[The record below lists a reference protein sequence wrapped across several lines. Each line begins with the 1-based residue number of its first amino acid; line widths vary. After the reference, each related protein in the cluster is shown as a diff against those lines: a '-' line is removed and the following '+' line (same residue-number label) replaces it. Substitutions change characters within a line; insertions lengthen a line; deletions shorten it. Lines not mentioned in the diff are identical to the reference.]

1 MPIAFSVWDGFSRE
15 RGNRRGLTV
24 WYSLY
29 VEPEVVP
36 SAVGPMVRTALLIL
50 AIELVVIGWVRWRYR
65 SRARDEL
72 APRGRSAGHERESG
86 SPAKRATNG
95 RASEGGLSGGSMYK
109 SIYVP
114 VDNSDHSNRAVACSV
129 ALGKAFSAKL
139 VGCHVYAAKLHDY
152 RFRQMEYTLPEEYI
166 DEVELERQRKIH
178 DSLITM
184 GLKLISDSYLDG
196 MSRLCGESGLA
207 FEPRMMDGK
216 HHIEILKDLAG
227 SQHDL
232 VVIGALGI
240 GRARDSVIGSVCE
253 RVARQCD
260 RDVWVVKHVPE
271 PGEPERDTI
280 LVGMD
285 GSPQSFGALMTAV
298 DLARTFGK
306 KVEAIAV
313 YDPYLHYSVFNG
325 IVNVLTEQ
333 AAKVFRFEE
342 QNQLHEEIIDT
353 GLAQIYQSHLEV
365 GERMGSE
372 AGTAIKKTLLDGKP
386 FQKILDHA
394 RKTNP
399 WLIVMGRIGVHSP
412 KDETGLGSNAE
423 NVLRAASCDVLLS
436 TRLEVPRLDVRAE
449 ETVRW
454 TPEAEARMTHVPDQ
468 VKGIARTG
476 VLRLA
481 LEKGHSVI
489 TNAVIDEAM
498 DRFMPK
504 SASAATKA
512 LAEAVALER
521 AKSGPVSMC
530 RACGVT
536 ATQSDAVRC
545 TVCGAADFEV
555 ISREMIER
563 IAAVEGGLQEETTYD
578 GRKLRWSEEARKGLW
593 TMKNAYQRR
602 RVKAR
607 VEKRARMKKLDAIT
621 LEFARQVIEEETGA
635 PLEIQVPSPGD
646 VKPAQPAGAAAN
658 GGAGSEAK
666 LIARDDRKNPL
677 ISTFD
682 WTSEA
687 VQRILR
693 VPAGFMRNK
702 TQERIEE
709 LARERAAAA
718 IDLALVE
725 DGIEIGKRMMAE
737 MIANYPTPGKG
748 TAAAA
753 DSSGPLRRGLG
764 HGCGSPKRGSK
775 RGPGRQRER
784 LPQRGEPADRTKYVR
799 RPSRGLI
806 GRQRSAEAPARSRR
820 SRGGA
825 DA

>member
-1 MPIAFSVWDGFSRE
+1 
-15 RGNRRGLTV
+15 
-24 WYSLY
+24 
-29 VEPEVVP
+29 
-36 SAVGPMVRTALLIL
+36 
-50 AIELVVIGWVRWRYR
+50 
-65 SRARDEL
+65 
-72 APRGRSAGHERESG
+72 
-86 SPAKRATNG
+86 
-95 RASEGGLSGGSMYK
+95 MYK

-114 VDNSDHSNRAVACSV
+114 VDNSDHSNRAVACSL

-196 MSRLCGESGLA
+196 MSRLCKESSLE

-216 HHIEILKDLAG
+216 HHAEILKDLDG

-232 VVIGALGI
+232 VVLGALGI

-253 RVARQCD
+253 RVARQAD
-260 RDVWVVKHVPE
+260 RDVWVVKHVPQ

-280 LVGMD
+280 LVGID
-285 GSPQSFGALMTAV
+285 GSPQSFGALMTAI
-298 DLARTFGK
+298 DLAREFGK
-306 KVEAIAV
+306 KVEAISV

-365 GERMGSE
+365 GERMASE
-372 AGTAIKKTLLDGKP
+372 EGVAIKKTLLDGKP

-399 WLIVMGRIGVHSP
+399 WLLVLGRIGVHSP
-412 KDETGLGSNAE
+412 KDEKALGSNVE
-423 NVLRAASCDVLLS
+423 NILRGAPCDVLLS

-454 TPEAEARMTHVPDQ
+454 TPEAEERMKRVPEQ

-481 LEKGHSVI
+481 LEKGHSVV
-489 TNAVIDEAM
+489 TSAVIDEAM

-504 SASAATKA
+504 SASTATRA

-521 AKSGPVSMC
+521 AKSGSVSMC
-530 RACGVT
+530 RSCGVT
-536 ATQSDAVRC
+536 ATQSDAVKC

-563 IAAVEGGLQEETTYD
+563 IAEVEGGLEEETTYD
-578 GRKLRWSEEARKGLW
+578 GRKLRWTEEARKGLW

-607 VEKRARMKKLDAIT
+607 VEKSARMKRLDVIT

-635 PLEIQVPSPGD
+635 ALDIQATPVSPERGAGERPKADGTPSPAPGTE
-646 VKPAQPAGAAAN
+646 
-658 GGAGSEAK
+658 SK
-666 LIARDDRKNPL
+666 LIARDERKNPL
-677 ISTFD
+677 ISAFD
-682 WTSEA
+682 WTNDA
-687 VQRILR
+687 VQRIFR
-693 VPAGFMRNK
+693 VPAGFMRSQ
-702 TQERIEE
+702 TQDRIEE
-709 LARERAAAA
+709 LARERAAAVGEGGA

-725 DGIEIGKRMMAE
+725 EGIEIGKRMMAE
-737 MIANYPTPGKG
+737 MIATYTSQGKSPSQDKAA
-748 TAAAA
+748 TAAPVPAESSAA
-753 DSSGPLRRGLG
+753 ASGA
-764 HGCGSPKRGSK
+764 
-775 RGPGRQRER
+775 
-784 LPQRGEPADRTKYVR
+784 PAD
-799 RPSRGLI
+799 
-806 GRQRSAEAPARSRR
+806 QAPGAAGGGYLNEVRSR
-820 SRGGA
+820 
-825 DA
+825 

>member
-1 MPIAFSVWDGFSRE
+1 
-15 RGNRRGLTV
+15 
-24 WYSLY
+24 
-29 VEPEVVP
+29 
-36 SAVGPMVRTALLIL
+36 
-50 AIELVVIGWVRWRYR
+50 
-65 SRARDEL
+65 
-72 APRGRSAGHERESG
+72 
-86 SPAKRATNG
+86 
-95 RASEGGLSGGSMYK
+95 MYK

-114 VDNSDHSNRAVACSV
+114 VDNSDHSNRAVAC
-129 ALGKAFSAKL
+129 AIGLGKAYSAKL

-227 SQHDL
+227 SQNDL

-253 RVARQCD
+253 RVSRQSD

-271 PGEPERDTI
+271 PTEPERDTI

-298 DLARTFGK
+298 DLAQTFGK

-372 AGTAIKKTLLDGKP
+372 AGVEIKKTLLDGKP

-436 TRLEVPRLDVRAE
+436 TRVEVPRLDVRAE
-449 ETVRW
+449 ETIRW
-454 TPEAEARMTHVPDQ
+454 TPEAEARMTHVPEQ

-489 TNAVIDEAM
+489 TSAVIDEAM

-536 ATQSDAVRC
+536 ATQSDPVKC
-545 TVCGAADFEV
+545 IVCGAADFEV
-555 ISREMIER
+555 ISREMIAK
-563 IAAVEGGLQEETTYD
+563 IAEVEGGLEEETTYD

-621 LEFARQVIEEETGA
+621 LDFARQVIEEETGA
-635 PLEIQVPSPGD
+635 PLAIQA
-646 VKPAQPAGAAAN
+646 PASGPGAAARP
-658 GGAGSEAK
+658 GEAGPEEMTSKGAASQAK

-687 VQRILR
+687 AQRILR

-702 TQERIEE
+702 TQERVEE
-709 LARERAAAA
+709 LARERALAA
-718 IDLALVE
+718 IDLPLVE
-725 DGIEIGKRMMAE
+725 DGIELGKKMMAE
-737 MIANYPTPGKG
+737 MIANYPSPGKSPAVATDG
-748 TAAAA
+748 AVAPEAPGA
-753 DSSGPLRRGLG
+753 IQDRRRLSRA
-764 HGCGSPKRGSK
+764 CRA
-775 RGPGRQRER
+775 RQR
-784 LPQRGEPADRTKYVR
+784 LPQ
-799 RPSRGLI
+799 
-806 GRQRSAEAPARSRR
+806 
-820 SRGGA
+820 
-825 DA
+825 

>member
-1 MPIAFSVWDGFSRE
+1 
-15 RGNRRGLTV
+15 
-24 WYSLY
+24 
-29 VEPEVVP
+29 
-36 SAVGPMVRTALLIL
+36 
-50 AIELVVIGWVRWRYR
+50 
-65 SRARDEL
+65 
-72 APRGRSAGHERESG
+72 
-86 SPAKRATNG
+86 
-95 RASEGGLSGGSMYK
+95 MYK

-114 VDNSDHSNRAVACSV
+114 VDNSDYSNRAIACAV
-129 ALGKAFSAKL
+129 ALGKASPAKL

-196 MSRLCGESGLA
+196 MSRLCGDSGLE

-216 HHIEILKDLAG
+216 HHTEILKDLAG
-227 SQHDL
+227 SPPDL

-253 RVARQCD
+253 RVARQSD

-271 PGEPERDTI
+271 PGEADRDTI
-280 LVGMD
+280 LVGVD
-285 GSPQSFGALMTAV
+285 GSPQSFGALMTAL

-325 IVNVLTEQ
+325 IVNILTEQ

-365 GERMGSE
+365 GERMASE
-372 AGTAIKKTLLDGKP
+372 TGIAIKKTLLDGKP
-386 FQKILDHA
+386 FQKIVDHA

-399 WLIVMGRIGVHSP
+399 WLIVLGRIGVHSP
-412 KDETGLGSNAE
+412 KEETGLGSNVE
-423 NVLRAASCDVLLS
+423 NILRAAPCDVLLS

-454 TPEAEARMTHVPDQ
+454 TPEAEARMTHVPEQ

-489 TNAVIDEAM
+489 TSAVIDEAM

-536 ATQSDAVRC
+536 ATQSDPVKC
-545 TVCGAADFEV
+545 IVCGATDFEV
-555 ISREMIER
+555 ISREMIEK

-578 GRKLRWSEEARKGLW
+578 GRKLRWTEEARKGLW

-607 VEKRARMKKLDAIT
+607 VEKSARMKKLDAIT
-621 LEFARQVIEEETGA
+621 LDFARQVIEEETGT
-635 PLEIQVPSPGD
+635 PLDIKTPSN
-646 VKPAQPAGAAAN
+646 GAAPRAAEPARN
-658 GGAGSEAK
+658 GTESQAK
-666 LIARDDRKNPL
+666 LIARDDMKNPL
-677 ISTFD
+677 ISMFE
-682 WTSEA
+682 WTA
-687 VQRILR
+687 DATQRILR

-709 LARERAAAA
+709 LARERAAAT

-725 DGIEIGKRMMAE
+725 EGIEIGKRMMAE
-737 MIANYPTPGKG
+737 MIANYPSPAKSPE
-748 TAAAA
+748 AAAPTSA
-753 DSSGPLRRGLG
+753 QPSPVATVPQAPPAASGGGYLNEVRSLNAS
-764 HGCGSPKRGSK
+764 GS
-775 RGPGRQRER
+775 
-784 LPQRGEPADRTKYVR
+784 GEHN
-799 RPSRGLI
+799 G
-806 GRQRSAEAPARSRR
+806 
-820 SRGGA
+820 
-825 DA
+825 

>member
-1 MPIAFSVWDGFSRE
+1 
-15 RGNRRGLTV
+15 
-24 WYSLY
+24 
-29 VEPEVVP
+29 
-36 SAVGPMVRTALLIL
+36 
-50 AIELVVIGWVRWRYR
+50 
-65 SRARDEL
+65 
-72 APRGRSAGHERESG
+72 
-86 SPAKRATNG
+86 
-95 RASEGGLSGGSMYK
+95 MYK

-114 VDNSDHSNRAVACSV
+114 VDNSDHSNRAVACSLE
-129 ALGKAFSAKL
+129 LGKAFSAKL

-152 RFRQMEYTLPEEYI
+152 RLRQMEYTLPEEYI

-196 MSRLCGESGLA
+196 MSRLCKESSLE

-240 GRARDSVIGSVCE
+240 GRARDSVIGSVTE
-253 RVARQCD
+253 RVARQSD

-280 LVGMD
+280 LVGLD
-285 GSPQSFGALMTAV
+285 GSPQSFGALMTAT
-298 DLARTFGK
+298 DLAREFGK
-306 KVEAIAV
+306 KVEVMAV

-365 GERMGSE
+365 GEKMARETGIE
-372 AGTAIKKTLLDGKP
+372 IKKTLLDGKP
-386 FQKILDHA
+386 FQKIIDHA

-423 NVLRAASCDVLLS
+423 NVLRAAPCDVLLS
-436 TRLEVPRLDVRAE
+436 TRLETPRLDVRAE

-454 TPEAEARMTHVPDQ
+454 TPEAEARMMNVPEQ

-504 SASAATKA
+504 SASNATKA

-521 AKSGPVSMC
+521 AKAGPVSLC
-530 RACGVT
+530 RACGVA
-536 ATQSDAVRC
+536 ATQSGAVKC
-545 TVCGAADFEV
+545 TVCGASDFEV
-555 ISREMIER
+555 ISQEMIEK

-578 GRKLRWSEEARKGLW
+578 GRKLRWSEDARRGLW

-607 VEKRARMKKLDAIT
+607 VEKRARMMKLDAIT
-621 LEFARQVIEEETGA
+621 LEFARHVIEEETGT
-635 PLEIQVPSPGD
+635 PLEIQASDSRLRAEGASAG
-646 VKPAQPAGAAAN
+646 PAEALAEAGA
-658 GGAGSEAK
+658 SR
-666 LIARDDRKNPL
+666 LIARDEKKNPL

-682 WTSEA
+682 WTA
-687 VQRILR
+687 DATQRVFR

-709 LARERAAAA
+709 LARERGVSA

-725 DGIEIGKRMMAE
+725 DGIEFGKKMMAE
-737 MIANYPTPGKG
+737 MIANYSAPSASPSPGAVVAPAPAAAPAQSTGAVRNVMVPAGNGSGYLNEVSPLTVRSTPG
-748 TAAAA
+748 
-753 DSSGPLRRGLG
+753 D
-764 HGCGSPKRGSK
+764 H
-775 RGPGRQRER
+775 RE
-784 LPQRGEPADRTKYVR
+784 A
-799 RPSRGLI
+799 
-806 GRQRSAEAPARSRR
+806 
-820 SRGGA
+820 
-825 DA
+825 

>member
-1 MPIAFSVWDGFSRE
+1 
-15 RGNRRGLTV
+15 
-24 WYSLY
+24 
-29 VEPEVVP
+29 
-36 SAVGPMVRTALLIL
+36 
-50 AIELVVIGWVRWRYR
+50 
-65 SRARDEL
+65 
-72 APRGRSAGHERESG
+72 
-86 SPAKRATNG
+86 
-95 RASEGGLSGGSMYK
+95 MYK

-139 VGCHVYAAKLHDY
+139 VGCHVYAASLHDY
-152 RFRQMEYTLPEEYI
+152 RFRQMEYTLPEEYL

-216 HHIEILKDLAG
+216 HHVEILKDLAG
-227 SQHDL
+227 SKHDL
-232 VVIGALGI
+232 VVIGALGV

-253 RVARQCD
+253 RVARQSD

-271 PGEPERDTI
+271 PGEADRNTI
-280 LVGMD
+280 LVAID
-285 GSPQSFGALMTAV
+285 GSPQSFGAFMTAV
-298 DLARTFGK
+298 ELARTFDK
-306 KVEAIAV
+306 KVETIAV

-365 GERMGSE
+365 SERMGSE
-372 AGTAIKKTLLDGKP
+372 VGIEIKKTLLDGKP
-386 FQKILDHA
+386 FQKILDHV

-399 WLIVMGRIGVHSP
+399 WLLVLGRIGVHSP
-412 KDETGLGSNAE
+412 KDEKGLGSNAE
-423 NVLRAASCDVLLS
+423 NILRGAPCDVLLT

-449 ETVRW
+449 ESVRW
-454 TPEAEARMTHVPDQ
+454 TPEAEERMKHVPEQ

-481 LEKGHSVI
+481 LEKGHSVV
-489 TNAVIDEAM
+489 TSAVIDEAM

-504 SASAATKA
+504 SASARTKA

-536 ATQSDAVRC
+536 ATQSDAVKC
-545 TVCGAADFEV
+545 TVCGASDFEV
-555 ISREMIER
+555 ISPEIIER

-578 GRKLRWSEEARKGLW
+578 GRKLRWSEDARKGLW

-607 VEKRARMKKLDAIT
+607 VEKRARMMKLDAIT
-621 LEFARQVIEEETGA
+621 LEFARQVIEDETGA
-635 PLEIQVPSPGD
+635 PLEIKGPSSAD
-646 VKPAQPAGAAAN
+646 HRQARAADTNEN
-658 GGAGSEAK
+658 GSGSQSR
-666 LIARDDRKNPL
+666 LVARDDKNNPL

-682 WTSEA
+682 WTQDA
-687 VQRILR
+687 AQRILR

-709 LARERAAAA
+709 LARERAASA

-725 DGIEIGKRMMAE
+725 EGIEIGKKMMAE
-737 MIANYPTPGKG
+737 MIASYSAPGASPG
-748 TAAAA
+748 VAATQV
-753 DSSGPLRRGLG
+753 SSG
-764 HGCGSPKRGSK
+764 GSAAGNGGGYLNEVSPRN
-775 RGPGRQRER
+775 
-784 LPQRGEPADRTKYVR
+784 
-799 RPSRGLI
+799 
-806 GRQRSAEAPARSRR
+806 ARSGSDEHR
-820 SRGGA
+820 
-825 DA
+825 

>member
-1 MPIAFSVWDGFSRE
+1 
-15 RGNRRGLTV
+15 
-24 WYSLY
+24 
-29 VEPEVVP
+29 
-36 SAVGPMVRTALLIL
+36 
-50 AIELVVIGWVRWRYR
+50 
-65 SRARDEL
+65 
-72 APRGRSAGHERESG
+72 
-86 SPAKRATNG
+86 
-95 RASEGGLSGGSMYK
+95 MYK

-114 VDNSDHSNRAVACSV
+114 VDNSDHSNRAVTCAV
-129 ALGKAFSAKL
+129 GLGKAYEARL

-184 GLKLISDSYLDG
+184 GLKLISDSYLEG
-196 MSRLCGESGLA
+196 MSKACVASGLA

-216 HHIEILKDLAG
+216 HHTEILKDLAG
-227 SQHDL
+227 SAHDL
-232 VVIGALGI
+232 VVIGSLGI

-253 RVARQCD
+253 RVARQSD

-271 PGEPERDTI
+271 PDEAERDTI
-280 LVGMD
+280 LVGVD
-285 GSPQSFGALMTAV
+285 GSPQSFGALMTAI

-306 KVEAIAV
+306 KVEVMAV

-365 GERMGSE
+365 GERMANEVGVE
-372 AGTAIKKTLLDGKP
+372 VKKTLLDGKP

-394 RKTNP
+394 RKTTP
-399 WLIVMGRIGVHSP
+399 WLIVLGRIGVHSP
-412 KDETGLGSNAE
+412 KEETGLGSNAE
-423 NVLRAASCDVLLS
+423 NVLRGSLCDVLLS

-504 SASAATKA
+504 SASAATTA

-521 AKSGPVSMC
+521 ARSGPVSMC
-530 RACGVT
+530 RACGVA
-536 ATQSDAVRC
+536 ATQSEAVRC
-545 TVCGAADFEV
+545 TVCGASDFEV
-555 ISREMIER
+555 ITQEMIER

-607 VEKRARMKKLDAIT
+607 VEKRARMMKLDAIT
-621 LEFARQVIEEETGA
+621 LDFARQVIEEETGA
-635 PLEIQVPSPGD
+635 PLEI
-646 VKPAQPAGAAAN
+646 AGASAEAARPAATESAS
-658 GGAGSEAK
+658 AGSESR
-666 LIARDDRKNPL
+666 LVARDDKKNPL
-677 ISTFD
+677 ISTFA
-682 WTSEA
+682 WTGDA
-687 VQRILR
+687 TQRLFR

-709 LARERAAAA
+709 LARERSTAS
-718 IDLALVE
+718 IDLPLVE
-725 DGIEIGKRMMAE
+725 DGIEYGKRMMAE
-737 MIANYPTPGKG
+737 MIATYNAPAPGGTPHAAGNG
-748 TAAAA
+748 HGPSPMPGGAAAA
-753 DSSGPLRRGLG
+753 AGT
-764 HGCGSPKRGSK
+764 GS
-775 RGPGRQRER
+775 
-784 LPQRGEPADRTKYVR
+784 
-799 RPSRGLI
+799 
-806 GRQRSAEAPARSRR
+806 APAHAASGEAADAGGGGYLNEVRSR
-820 SRGGA
+820 
-825 DA
+825 

>member
-1 MPIAFSVWDGFSRE
+1 MKEDP
-15 RGNRRGLTV
+15 
-24 WYSLY
+24 
-29 VEPEVVP
+29 
-36 SAVGPMVRTALLIL
+36 
-50 AIELVVIGWVRWRYR
+50 
-65 SRARDEL
+65 
-72 APRGRSAGHERESG
+72 
-86 SPAKRATNG
+86 
-95 RASEGGLSGGSMYK
+95 MYK

-114 VDNSDHSNRAVACSV
+114 VDNSDHSNRAVACSL

-184 GLKLISDSYLDG
+184 GLKLISDSYLEG
-196 MSRLCGESGLA
+196 MARLCADSGLA

-216 HHIEILKDLAG
+216 HHSEILKDLAG

-253 RVARQCD
+253 RVARQAD

-271 PGEPERDTI
+271 PSEAERDTI
-280 LVGMD
+280 LVGID

-298 DLARTFGK
+298 ELAREFGK
-306 KVEAIAV
+306 KVETIAV

-365 GERMGSE
+365 GERMASE
-372 AGTAIKKTLLDGKP
+372 AGIAIKKTLLDGKP

-412 KDETGLGSNAE
+412 NEETGLGSNVE
-423 NVLRAASCDVLLS
+423 NVLRAAPCDVLLS

-454 TPEAEARMTHVPDQ
+454 TPEAEERMKHVPEQ

-489 TNAVIDEAM
+489 TSAVIDDAM

-504 SASAATKA
+504 SASNATKA

-536 ATQSDAVRC
+536 ATQSDPAKC
-545 TVCGAADFEV
+545 TVCGASDFEV
-555 ISREMIER
+555 ISQEMIER
-563 IAAVEGGLQEETTYD
+563 IAEVEGGLQEETTYD
-578 GRKLRWSEEARKGLW
+578 GRKLRWTDDARKGLW

-607 VEKRARMKKLDAIT
+607 VEKRARMMRLDAIT
-621 LEFARQVIEEETGA
+621 LDFARQVIEEETGA
-635 PLEIQVPSPGD
+635 PLEIQAPSADRRRAPG
-646 VKPAQPAGAAAN
+646 ASHASPAGAERDEGVAASDGD
-658 GGAGSEAK
+658 GGAGRLRAAGASPSLAGASTEAGGAKPPALDNEAK
-666 LIARDDRKNPL
+666 LIARDDKKNPL
-677 ISTFD
+677 ISTFE
-682 WTSEA
+682 WTDDA
-687 VQRILR
+687 AQRIFR

-709 LARERAAAA
+709 LARERAAAL
-718 IDLALVE
+718 IDLGLVE
-725 DGIEIGKRMMAE
+725 EGIEIGKRMMAE
-737 MIANYPTPGKG
+737 MIANYPSPGAS
-748 TAAAA
+748 AAAA
-753 DSSGPLRRGLG
+753 
-764 HGCGSPKRGSK
+764 
-775 RGPGRQRER
+775 
-784 LPQRGEPADRTKYVR
+784 AM
-799 RPSRGLI
+799 
-806 GRQRSAEAPARSRR
+806 APAPAQDSPASGSYLNEVRSR
-820 SRGGA
+820 
-825 DA
+825 

>member
-1 MPIAFSVWDGFSRE
+1 
-15 RGNRRGLTV
+15 
-24 WYSLY
+24 
-29 VEPEVVP
+29 
-36 SAVGPMVRTALLIL
+36 
-50 AIELVVIGWVRWRYR
+50 
-65 SRARDEL
+65 
-72 APRGRSAGHERESG
+72 
-86 SPAKRATNG
+86 
-95 RASEGGLSGGSMYK
+95 MYK

-114 VDNSDHSNRAVACSV
+114 VDNSDHSNRAVACAV
-129 ALGKAFSAKL
+129 TLGKAFSAKL
-139 VGCHVYAAKLHDY
+139 VGSHVYAAKLHDY

-196 MSRLCGESGLA
+196 MSRLCGESGLE

-216 HHIEILKDLAG
+216 HHTEILRDLAG
-227 SQHDL
+227 SPHDL
-232 VVIGALGI
+232 VIIGALGI
-240 GRARDSVIGSVCE
+240 GRARDSVLGSVCE
-253 RVARQCD
+253 RVARQAD

-271 PGEPERDTI
+271 PGEAERDTI
-280 LVGMD
+280 LVGVD
-285 GSPQSFGALMTAV
+285 GSPQSFGALMTAL
-298 DLARTFGK
+298 DLAREFGK

-353 GLAQIYQSHLEV
+353 GLAQIYQSHLDV
-365 GERMGSE
+365 GERMAGE
-372 AGTAIKKTLLDGKP
+372 AGVPIKKTLLDGKP

-399 WLIVMGRIGVHSP
+399 WLIVLGRIGVHSP
-412 KDETGLGSNAE
+412 ADEQGLGSNVE
-423 NVLRAASCDVLLS
+423 NVLRGASCDVLLS

-454 TPEAEARMTHVPDQ
+454 TPEAEARMQNVPDQ

-489 TNAVIDEAM
+489 TSAVIDEAM

-504 SASAATKA
+504 SASNATKA

-521 AKSGPVSMC
+521 AKAGPVSMC
-530 RACGVT
+530 RSCGVA

-545 TVCGAADFEV
+545 TVCGATDFEV

-578 GRKLRWSEEARKGLW
+578 GRKLRWSDDARKGLW

-607 VEKRARMKKLDAIT
+607 VEKRARMIKLDTIT
-621 LEFARQVIEEETGA
+621 LDFARQVIEEETGTPLDIKA
-635 PLEIQVPSPGD
+635 PSAGAP
-646 VKPAQPAGAAAN
+646 KPAAGVEPPAGAADAR
-658 GGAGSEAK
+658 
-666 LIARDDRKNPL
+666 LVARDDKKNPL

-682 WTSEA
+682 WTEEA
-687 VQRILR
+687 TQRIFR

-709 LARERAAAA
+709 LARERAAAQ

-725 DGIEIGKRMMAE
+725 EGIEIGKKMMAE
-737 MIANYPTPGKG
+737 MIATYSGPGASPG
-748 TAAAA
+748 AAPAVQRPAAAPESVSQPA
-753 DSSGPLRRGLG
+753 SSGGGYLNEVRALSAMP
-764 HGCGSPKRGSK
+764 P
-775 RGPGRQRER
+775 RE
-784 LPQRGEPADRTKYVR
+784 G
-799 RPSRGLI
+799 
-806 GRQRSAEAPARSRR
+806 
-820 SRGGA
+820 
-825 DA
+825 

>member
-1 MPIAFSVWDGFSRE
+1 
-15 RGNRRGLTV
+15 
-24 WYSLY
+24 
-29 VEPEVVP
+29 
-36 SAVGPMVRTALLIL
+36 
-50 AIELVVIGWVRWRYR
+50 
-65 SRARDEL
+65 
-72 APRGRSAGHERESG
+72 
-86 SPAKRATNG
+86 
-95 RASEGGLSGGSMYK
+95 MYK

-114 VDNSDHSNRAVACSV
+114 VDNSDHSNRAIACAV
-129 ALGKAFSAKL
+129 EMGKAFSAKL
-139 VGCHVYAAKLHDY
+139 VGCHVYAAALHDY

-196 MSRLCGESGLA
+196 MSRLCKDSGLE

-216 HHIEILKDLAG
+216 HHAEILKDLDR
-227 SQHDL
+227 SSHDL

-253 RVARQCD
+253 RVARQAD

-271 PGEPERDTI
+271 AGEPDRDTI
-280 LVGMD
+280 LVGVD
-285 GSPQSFGALMTAV
+285 GSPQSFGALMTAL
-298 DLARTFGK
+298 DLARAFGK

-365 GERMGSE
+365 GERMANELGVE
-372 AGTAIKKTLLDGKP
+372 IKKTLLDGKP

-399 WLIVMGRIGVHSP
+399 WLLVLGRIGVHSP
-412 KDETGLGSNAE
+412 KDETSLGSNVE
-423 NVLRAASCDVLLS
+423 NILRAAPCDVLLS

-454 TPEAEARMTHVPDQ
+454 TPEAEERMKRVPEQ

-489 TNAVIDEAM
+489 TSAVIDDAM

-504 SASAATKA
+504 GASAATKA

-521 AKSGPVSMC
+521 AKSSTVSMC
-530 RACGVT
+530 RSCGVT
-536 ATQSDAVRC
+536 ATQSDAVQC
-545 TVCGAADFEV
+545 TVCGATDFEV

-563 IAAVEGGLQEETTYD
+563 IAEVEGGLEEETTYD
-578 GRKLRWSEEARKGLW
+578 GRKLRWSEDARKGLW

-607 VEKRARMKKLDAIT
+607 VEKSARMKRVDTIT
-621 LEFARQVIEEETGA
+621 LDFARQVIEEETGA
-635 PLEIQVPSPGD
+635 ALDIQSASAPSSED
-646 VKPAQPAGAAAN
+646 GASAR
-658 GGAGSEAK
+658 
-666 LIARDDRKNPL
+666 LIARDDKKNPL
-677 ISTFD
+677 ISAFN
-682 WTSEA
+682 WTDEA
-687 VQRILR
+687 TQRIFR

-709 LARERAAAA
+709 LARERAAAT

-737 MIANYPTPGKG
+737 MIANYPAPGATPIV
-748 TAAAA
+748 A
-753 DSSGPLRRGLG
+753 
-764 HGCGSPKRGSK
+764 
-775 RGPGRQRER
+775 
-784 LPQRGEPADRTKYVR
+784 
-799 RPSRGLI
+799 
-806 GRQRSAEAPARSRR
+806 APAREAATPPASVQEGPA
-820 SRGGA
+820 GGGYLNEVRA
-825 DA
+825 LSATPRQD

>member
-1 MPIAFSVWDGFSRE
+1 
-15 RGNRRGLTV
+15 
-24 WYSLY
+24 
-29 VEPEVVP
+29 
-36 SAVGPMVRTALLIL
+36 
-50 AIELVVIGWVRWRYR
+50 
-65 SRARDEL
+65 
-72 APRGRSAGHERESG
+72 
-86 SPAKRATNG
+86 
-95 RASEGGLSGGSMYK
+95 MYK

-114 VDNSDHSNRAVACSV
+114 VDNSDHSNRAIACSL

-196 MSRLCGESGLA
+196 MSKLCGQSGLE

-253 RVARQCD
+253 RVARQSD

-271 PGEPERDTI
+271 PTEPERDTI

-285 GSPQSFGALMTAV
+285 GSPQSFGALMTAI

-365 GERMGSE
+365 AERM
-372 AGTAIKKTLLDGKP
+372 AGEEGVAIKKTLLDGKP
-386 FQKILDHA
+386 FQKIIDHA

-399 WLIVMGRIGVHSP
+399 FLIVLGRIGVHSP
-412 KDETGLGSNAE
+412 KDETALGSNVE
-423 NVLRAASCDVLLS
+423 NILRGAPCDVLLS

-449 ETVRW
+449 ETIRW

-530 RACGVT
+530 RSCGVT
-536 ATQSDAVRC
+536 ATQSGAVKC
-545 TVCGAADFEV
+545 TVCGSTDFEV
-555 ISREMIER
+555 ISQEMIEK
-563 IAAVEGGLQEETTYD
+563 IAAAEGGLEEETTYD

-607 VEKRARMKKLDAIT
+607 VEKRARMKKLNAIT
-621 LEFARQVIEEETGA
+621 LEFAREVIEEETGTPLDIRSSA
-635 PLEIQVPSPGD
+635 PPV
-646 VKPAQPAGAAAN
+646 AT
-658 GGAGSEAK
+658 EAK
-666 LIARDDRKNPL
+666 LVARDGNKNPL
-677 ISTFD
+677 ISTFE
-682 WTSEA
+682 WTEDA
-687 VQRILR
+687 TQRILR

-737 MIANYPTPGKG
+737 MIANYPTAGKG
-748 TAAAA
+748 AVAAAPTPA
-753 DSSGPLRRGLG
+753 APAARGERRGVEVA
-764 HGCGSPKRGSK
+764 HEAS
-775 RGPGRQRER
+775 
-784 LPQRGEPADRTKYVR
+784 AART
-799 RPSRGLI
+799 I
-806 GRQRSAEAPARSRR
+806 AEAQSKAQVVPAGNGSGYLNEV
-820 SRGGA
+820 SSLTVPVKSGDTGA
-825 DA
+825 PDARTLRVGVENREL

>member
-1 MPIAFSVWDGFSRE
+1 
-15 RGNRRGLTV
+15 
-24 WYSLY
+24 
-29 VEPEVVP
+29 
-36 SAVGPMVRTALLIL
+36 
-50 AIELVVIGWVRWRYR
+50 
-65 SRARDEL
+65 
-72 APRGRSAGHERESG
+72 
-86 SPAKRATNG
+86 
-95 RASEGGLSGGSMYK
+95 MYK

-114 VDNSDHSNRAVACSV
+114 VDNSDHSNRAVACAV
-129 ALGKAFSAKL
+129 GLGKAFSAKL

-196 MSRLCGESGLA
+196 MSRVCGESGLQ

-253 RVARQCD
+253 RVARQSD

-271 PGEPERDTI
+271 PGEAERDTI
-280 LVGMD
+280 LVGLD

-372 AGTAIKKTLLDGKP
+372 AGVEIKKTLLDGKP

-394 RKTNP
+394 RKTSP

-412 KDETGLGSNAE
+412 KDEIGLGSNAE

-436 TRLEVPRLDVRAE
+436 SRLEVPRLDVRAE

-454 TPEAEARMTHVPDQ
+454 TPEAEARMTHVPEQ

-504 SASAATKA
+504 SASAATTA

-530 RACGVT
+530 RACGVA
-536 ATQSDAVRC
+536 ATQSGAVKC
-545 TVCGAADFEV
+545 TVCGATDFEV
-555 ISREMIER
+555 ISREMIEK

-578 GRKLRWSEEARKGLW
+578 GRKLRWSEDARKGLW

-607 VEKRARMKKLDAIT
+607 VEKRARMMKLDAIT
-621 LEFARQVIEEETGA
+621 LDFARQVIEEETGA
-635 PLEIQVPSPGD
+635 PLDIQAPSSGVTGARGAGD
-646 VKPAQPAGAAAN
+646 AERVT
-658 GGAGSEAK
+658 GAGSEAR

-677 ISTFD
+677 ISAFG
-682 WTSEA
+682 WTDDA
-687 VQRILR
+687 VQRVFR
-693 VPAGFMRNK
+693 VPVGFMRSK

-709 LARERAAAA
+709 LARERAATS

-725 DGIEIGKRMMAE
+725 EGIEIGKKMMAE
-737 MIANYPTPGKG
+737 MIATYNAPAP
-748 TAAAA
+748 AAATSA
-753 DSSGPLRRGLG
+753 APTSASPAEPGSGSYLN
-764 HGCGSPKRGSK
+764 
-775 RGPGRQRER
+775 E
-784 LPQRGEPADRTKYVR
+784 V
-799 RPSRGLI
+799 
-806 GRQRSAEAPARSRR
+806 RSR
-820 SRGGA
+820 
-825 DA
+825 

>member
-1 MPIAFSVWDGFSRE
+1 
-15 RGNRRGLTV
+15 
-24 WYSLY
+24 
-29 VEPEVVP
+29 
-36 SAVGPMVRTALLIL
+36 
-50 AIELVVIGWVRWRYR
+50 
-65 SRARDEL
+65 
-72 APRGRSAGHERESG
+72 
-86 SPAKRATNG
+86 
-95 RASEGGLSGGSMYK
+95 MYK

-114 VDNSDHSNRAVACSV
+114 VDNSDHSNRAVACAV
-129 ALGKAFSAKL
+129 GLGKAYSARL

-216 HHIEILKDLAG
+216 HHVEILKDLAG
-227 SQHDL
+227 SPHDL

-253 RVARQCD
+253 RVARQSD

-271 PGEPERDTI
+271 PGEADRDTI
-280 LVGMD
+280 LVGVD
-285 GSPQSFGALMTAV
+285 GSPQSFGALMTAI

-306 KVEAIAV
+306 QVEAIAV

-353 GLAQIYQSHLEV
+353 GLAQIYQSHLEI
-365 GERMGSE
+365 GERMGNE
-372 AGTAIKKTLLDGKP
+372 AGVAIRKTLLDGKP

-394 RKTNP
+394 RRTNP
-399 WLIVMGRIGVHSP
+399 WLIVLGRIGVHSP

-423 NVLRAASCDVLLS
+423 NILRAASCDVLLS

-454 TPEAEARMTHVPDQ
+454 TPEAEERMKHVPDQ

-489 TNAVIDEAM
+489 TSAVIDDAM

-504 SASAATKA
+504 SASHATKA

-536 ATQSDAVRC
+536 ATQSDPVRC

-563 IAAVEGGLQEETTYD
+563 IAEVEGGLQEETTYD
-578 GRKLRWSEEARKGLW
+578 GRKLRWSEDARKGLW

-607 VEKRARMKKLDAIT
+607 VEKRARMMKLDAIT

-635 PLEIQVPSPGD
+635 PLDIKSS
-646 VKPAQPAGAAAN
+646 AAVLA
-658 GGAGSEAK
+658 AEAR
-666 LIARDDRKNPL
+666 LVARDDKKNPL
-677 ISTFD
+677 ISTFE
-682 WTSEA
+682 WTGEA
-687 VQRILR
+687 AQRIMR

-702 TQERIEE
+702 TQERIEA
-709 LARERAAAA
+709 LAYERGATTV
-718 IDLALVE
+718 DLALVE
-725 DGIEIGKRMMAE
+725 DGIEIGKKMMAE
-737 MIANYPTPGKG
+737 MIATY
-748 TAAAA
+748 
-753 DSSGPLRRGLG
+753 SGPGASPAAGAPASAGSGPEASPSGNGSGRGYLNEV
-764 HGCGSPKRGSK
+764 SP
-775 RGPGRQRER
+775 
-784 LPQRGEPADRTKYVR
+784 LTA
-799 RPSRGLI
+799 
-806 GRQRSAEAPARSRR
+806 RSASGDHQA
-820 SRGGA
+820 
-825 DA
+825 

>member
-1 MPIAFSVWDGFSRE
+1 
-15 RGNRRGLTV
+15 
-24 WYSLY
+24 
-29 VEPEVVP
+29 
-36 SAVGPMVRTALLIL
+36 
-50 AIELVVIGWVRWRYR
+50 
-65 SRARDEL
+65 
-72 APRGRSAGHERESG
+72 
-86 SPAKRATNG
+86 
-95 RASEGGLSGGSMYK
+95 MYK

-114 VDNSDHSNRAVACSV
+114 VDNSDHSNRAVACAL
-129 ALGKAFSAKL
+129 ALGKEFSAKL
-139 VGCHVYAAKLHDY
+139 VGCHVYAARLHDY

-196 MSRLCGESGLA
+196 MSRLCRESSLE

-216 HHIEILKDLAG
+216 HHAEILKDLDG

-280 LVGMD
+280 LVGID
-285 GSPQSFGALMTAV
+285 GSPQSFGAFMTAV
-298 DLARTFGK
+298 DLARAFDK
-306 KVEAIAV
+306 KVETIAV

-353 GLAQIYQSHLEV
+353 GLAQIYQSHLNV
-365 GERMGSE
+365 GERMASE
-372 AGTAIKKTLLDGKP
+372 MGIAIKKTLLDGKP

-399 WLIVMGRIGVHSP
+399 WLLVLGRIGVHSS
-412 KDETGLGSNAE
+412 KDERALGSNVE
-423 NVLRAASCDVLLS
+423 NILRGAPCDVLLS

-454 TPEAEARMTHVPDQ
+454 TPEAEARMTRVPEQ

-481 LEKGHSVI
+481 LEKGHSVV
-489 TNAVIDEAM
+489 TSAVIDEAM

-504 SASAATKA
+504 SASTATKA

-536 ATQSDAVRC
+536 ATQSGAVRC

-563 IAAVEGGLQEETTYD
+563 IAEVEGGLEEETTYD

-607 VEKRARMKKLDAIT
+607 VEKSARMKRLDAIT
-621 LEFARQVIEEETGA
+621 LDFARQVIEEETGA
-635 PLEIQVPSPGD
+635 PLDIPSASARSASAG
-646 VKPAQPAGAAAN
+646 PAEGGAEKAGAP
-658 GGAGSEAK
+658 GEAK

-682 WTSEA
+682 WTNDA
-687 VQRILR
+687 VQRIFR

-702 TQERIEE
+702 TQERVEE
-709 LARERAAAA
+709 LARERVVAA

-725 DGIEIGKRMMAE
+725 DGIEFGKKMMAE
-737 MIANYPTPGKG
+737 MIATYSAPT
-748 TAAAA
+748 A
-753 DSSGPLRRGLG
+753 
-764 HGCGSPKRGSK
+764 
-775 RGPGRQRER
+775 RESAV
-784 LPQRGEPADRTKYVR
+784 PA
-799 RPSRGLI
+799 PAPA
-806 GRQRSAEAPARSRR
+806 QEAPAAGGYLNEVRSLSATPRQ
-820 SRGGA
+820 G
-825 DA
+825 

>member
-1 MPIAFSVWDGFSRE
+1 
-15 RGNRRGLTV
+15 
-24 WYSLY
+24 
-29 VEPEVVP
+29 
-36 SAVGPMVRTALLIL
+36 
-50 AIELVVIGWVRWRYR
+50 
-65 SRARDEL
+65 
-72 APRGRSAGHERESG
+72 
-86 SPAKRATNG
+86 
-95 RASEGGLSGGSMYK
+95 MYK

-114 VDNSDHSNRAVACSV
+114 VDNSDHSNRAVAWSL
-129 ALGKAFSAKL
+129 ALGKAYSAKL

-196 MSRLCGESGLA
+196 MSRQCKESSIE
-207 FEPRMMDGK
+207 FEARMMDGK
-216 HHIEILKDLAG
+216 HHAEILKDIIG

-253 RVARQCD
+253 RVARQSD

-271 PGEPERDTI
+271 PGEAERDTI
-280 LVGMD
+280 LVGVD
-285 GSPQSFGALMTAV
+285 GSPQSFGALMTAI

-365 GERMGSE
+365 AERMANE
-372 AGTAIKKTLLDGKP
+372 AGVEIQKTLLDGKP
-386 FQKILDHA
+386 FQKIIDHA
-394 RKTNP
+394 RKTKP
-399 WLIVMGRIGVHSP
+399 FLIVLGRIGVHSP
-412 KDETGLGSNAE
+412 KDETALGSNVE
-423 NVLRAASCDVLLS
+423 NILRGAPCDVLLS
-436 TRLEVPRLDVRAE
+436 TRLEVPRIDVRAE
-449 ETVRW
+449 ETIRW
-454 TPEAEARMTHVPDQ
+454 TPEAEARMKNVPEQ

-489 TNAVIDEAM
+489 TNAVIDDAM

-530 RACGVT
+530 RSCGVA
-536 ATQSDAVRC
+536 ATQSGAVNC
-545 TVCGAADFEV
+545 TVCGSTDFEV
-555 ISREMIER
+555 ISQEMIEK
-563 IAAVEGGLQEETTYD
+563 IAAAEGGLEEETTYD
-578 GRKLRWSEEARKGLW
+578 GRKLRWSEDARKGLW
-593 TMKNAYQRR
+593 TMKNAYKRR

-621 LEFARQVIEEETGA
+621 LDFARQVIEEETGA
-635 PLEIQVPSPGD
+635 PLEIGRSASAPQSAAPGATAR
-646 VKPAQPAGAAAN
+646 PGETRAGDS
-658 GGAGSEAK
+658 GEAR
-666 LIARDDRKNPL
+666 LIARDDKKNPL
-677 ISTFD
+677 ISTFE
-682 WTSEA
+682 WTEDA
-687 VQRILR
+687 TQRILR

-702 TQERIEE
+702 TQERIEA
-709 LARERAAAA
+709 LAREGATTM

-737 MIANYPTPGKG
+737 MIATYPTAGKS
-748 TAAAA
+748 AAAA
-753 DSSGPLRRGLG
+753 PAPALG
-764 HGCGSPKRGSK
+764 
-775 RGPGRQRER
+775 
-784 LPQRGEPADRTKYVR
+784 ADLSAVALAK
-799 RPSRGLI
+799 
-806 GRQRSAEAPARSRR
+806 AEALAKAAPDPAAHDPAALQSRNI
-820 SRGGA
+820 A
-825 DA
+825 DAQSKGQVVPAVGNGYLNEVSSLTVHSKSGDNREA